1 MIKTAHGN
9 PIDAGLFAPRVT
21 TKRHGKP
28 GGMDFSRAAAYP
40 RVGLVRIVQLRAGD
54 TMPNSVRCGRE
65 CRHPR

>member
-28 GGMDFSRAAAYP
+28 GGKDFSPAAAHRRRLGPHRAAAC
-40 RVGLVRIVQLRAGD
+40 RRHDAKFGEVR
-54 TMPNSVRCGRE
+54 P
-65 CRHPR
+65 